1 MNNFTSIGS
10 PQVSSEK
17 TVLLPFNFNNYPD
30 CDDLIEIYNHHLGN
44 IQDSIAFMLRTLKAT
59 QSNNLE
65 NSLSKIISLIKAQ
78 ETASTGATLSVEELQ
93 TQLTKLQN
101 ENSELKLKL
110 SDLEVKEGS
119 KDVLP
124 NSKIEETPSEPKSS
138 SMNEITSTTV
148 SDDLKEQ
155 NQDDPVNSGSQSEAP
170 IHKQDD
176 GDLSSYFATED
187 EKHSNPTDF
196 NKIYKNAKYPYS
208 NRFND
213 DYLTPEAKQEEAYLN
228 KLQTLSSKLELEND
242 PDSFKSSLVSDELDL
257 ILAKALNNLKENDK
271 LDLPTEFD
279 DDAKDACL
287 KEALNLYEQ
296 IDKQSFPELYEI
308 DKNSITVELEKR
320 LAAKRLGLSINRYR
334 SKDMNKNPHSSLL
347 EKSKLEKT
355 DNSGIIG
362 ESDEHTNFA
371 TNQQMAV
378 PTALI
383 SKTED
388 NQEVNNTGPKSSGE
402 ELKEQ
407 PSGSNESANPNLNK
421 FDHTDPMSGA
431 FANLDTLGNSL
442 EKKEPDD
449 TSNNGSN
456 EDDLENKG
464 SPMDLDGHV
473 QEPLPSNLSNQ
484 ASAPLPSTSGDN
496 DEENNDDPQN
506 SEPPENSPTQD
517 DDTSSQDA
525 NGSNNL
531 KVNLY
536 ALAGGNLSPTG
547 SAVTDD
553 EQDEDQDNGDDV
565 QNEDNNS
572 PDSNLSEMDVML
584 KKLNDVKTK
593 NPNEIIDLDLKDL
606 NLLNMLKP
614 WERLFHKKKCLIK
627 MSIENA
633 ITVLEDHKK
642 GDHDLLAKLVSFNR
656 NSKWKYNP
664 NLQDSI

>member
-1 MNNFTSIGS
+1 MNNFASIGS
-10 PQVSSEK
+10 PQVSSEN

-65 NSLSKIISLIKAQ
+65 ISLSKIISLIKAQ
-78 ETASTGATLSVEELQ
+78 GDSSTTNSSVQDLQ
-93 TQLTKLQN
+93 TQITKLLN

-110 SDLEVKEGS
+110 SDLETKEGT
-119 KDVLP
+119 KVLP
-124 NSKIEETPSEPKSS
+124 ISKIEETPPAPQSS
-138 SMNEITSTTV
+138 NINEITSTTV
-148 SDDLKEQ
+148 SDNLKEQ
-155 NQDDPVNSGSQSEAP
+155 IQTEPVNSGAQSEDL

-196 NKIYKNAKYPYS
+196 NQIYKNAKYPYIK
-208 NRFND
+208 RFSD
-213 DYLTPEAKQEEAYLN
+213 DLLTPEAKQEESYLN
-228 KLQTLSSKLELEND
+228 KLQTLSSKLELETD

-257 ILAKALNNLKENDK
+257 ILAKALNNLKENDQ

-287 KEALNLYEQ
+287 KEALSLYEQ

-320 LAAKRLGLSINRYR
+320 LAAKRLGLNRYR
-334 SKDMNKNPHSSLL
+334 SKDISKNTHSSLL
-347 EKSKLEKT
+347 DKSKLEKT
-355 DNSGIIG
+355 DNSGIIA
-362 ESDEHTNFA
+362 DPEHTNSV

-383 SKTED
+383 SQKD
-388 NQEVNNTGPKSSGE
+388 DDHDVNASLKPSGE

-431 FANLDTLGNSL
+431 FENLDTLGGSP
-442 EKKEPDD
+442 EKKETD
-449 TSNNGSN
+449 TKDSN
-456 EDDLENKG
+456 ENDFENKG
-464 SPMDLDGHV
+464 SPMDLDYQV
-473 QEPLPSNLSNQ
+473 KEPESSN
-484 ASAPLPSTSGDN
+484 TSI
-496 DEENNDDPQN
+496 QN
-506 SEPPENSPTQD
+506 SADSESGNSKDDLKNPENSS
-517 DDTSSQDA
+517 TSDNKSD
-525 NGSNNL
+525 SNPIKQNL
-531 KVNLY
+531 F
-536 ALAGGNLSPTG
+536 ALTGGE
-547 SAVTDD
+547 VHQEEVDD
-553 EQDEDQDNGDDV
+553 ENESEDDIDKETSDKSDNESSKLDE
-565 QNEDNNS
+565 
-572 PDSNLSEMDVML
+572 ML
-584 KKLNDVKTK
+584 QALTRLREK

-627 MSIENA
+627 MSIDNA

-642 GDHDLLAKLVSFNR
+642 DDHDLLAKLVTFNR
-656 NSKWKYNP
+656 NSRWKFNP
-664 NLQDSI
+664 NSQDSIE